1 MLVAPMDSV
10 AYNSQSCQILFSKY
24 LKIKSGWFVTIKI
37 KLDRNKYKF
46 GLNDYKLNSNWI
58 KNVSFGSSIWAGSSI
73 KWMLTTEIP
82 GKSTHYNQVFAMQR
96 FLISLRKEAM
106 KKKTRICCI
115 CFTISFS
122 EKTIDVSVCQ
132 LFW

>member
-1 MLVAPMDSV
+1 MLAAPIDGV
-10 AYNSQSCQILFSKY
+10 DYNSQSCQILFSKY

-96 FLISLRKEAM
+96 FLIPNSNAYMRRWKRKADFVVYALQNHFLKKSLM
-106 KKKTRICCI
+106 
-115 CFTISFS
+115 
-122 EKTIDVSVCQ
+122 
-132 LFW
+132 